1 VKTGARWTFGGIVFT
16 PELGDWLVT
25 RNPREPSMN
34 ATNRLPSSAPQQTT
48 AGMIA
53 IEIRFVSSLTKY
65 TDSPRFVE
73 RVDVPAETTIGDLVT
88 RYGLPLSGLSRVL
101 CNGRDMNPGQY
112 TGGNLDLGASISDG
126 DVITFSGPATAV
138 WGYGTAAV

>member
-1 VKTGARWTFGGIVFT
+1 
-16 PELGDWLVT
+16 
-25 RNPREPSMN
+25 MN

>member
-1 VKTGARWTFGGIVFT
+1 MT
-16 PELGDWLVT
+16 
-25 RNPREPSMN
+25 
-34 ATNRLPSSAPQQTT
+34 ATNRRPTSATDP
-48 AGMIA
+48 AASGMIA
-53 IEIRFVSSLTKY
+53 IEVRFVTSLMKY
-65 TDSPRFVE
+65 TDSSRFAE
-73 RVDVPAETTIGDLVT
+73 RIEVPAETTIGDLVA